1 MSPLNPAAAGRAV
14 SASAV
19 MRAAPDAAGIAYPCG
34 VVSAFEAA
42 MIGAIGSV
50 VGGVV
55 VGWFTIVAARG
66 QWKRDRAD
74 ARLDR
79 SRQAAMSIA
88 ESIASME
95 EALVAWSA
103 GQSSLEAMRAAFN
116 AFSRT
121 AAVQSL
127 ALTDSALRQRVRR
140 HVELLAR
147 VATVAETAPP
157 GARALVMTARRHA
170 DAVIEALEAH
180 CNDAALP
187 SYRPLPLDD
196 AEGLIA
202 WQPAGSQ
209 AERQDGG
216 ASGGGDGRPCSG
228 TGGA

>member
-1 MSPLNPAAAGRAV
+1 
-14 SASAV
+14 
-19 MRAAPDAAGIAYPCG
+19 
-34 VVSAFEAA
+34 

-50 VGGVV
+50 VGGIV
-55 VGWFTIVAARG
+55 VGWFTIMAARG

-88 ESIASME
+88 ESVASME
-95 EALVAWSA
+95 EALVSWSA
-103 GQSSLEAMRAAFN
+103 DQSSLAALRAAFN

-121 AAVQSL
+121 AAVQSI
-127 ALTDSALRQRVRR
+127 ALTEGTLSRRVRR

-147 VATVAETAPP
+147 VAHVAQDAPA
-157 GARALVMTARRHA
+157 GAKALVETARRHA

-196 AEGLIA
+196 SEGLIA
-202 WQPAGSQ
+202 WRPTGTQS
-209 AERQDGG
+209 
-216 ASGGGDGRPCSG
+216 ASGATADTEKPS
-228 TGGA
+228 